1 MLDALAPPRDY
12 SGVSKPGEI
21 MRPTTFD
28 PGQVKMSNQGRT
40 LRQLLPY
47 LWPRGRRDLRA
58 RVVVALL
65 LLVAAKITTVYVP
78 MILRQAVDS
87 LSPTGEILV
96 VAPIGLLL
104 AYGFARIMARGFG
117 ELRDALFA
125 KVAQSAI
132 RRVALMTFRHVHDL
146 SLRFHLDRQT
156 GGLARAIDRGIKG
169 IEFLLS
175 FVVFSVIP
183 TLLEILLVCAV
194 LWVLFDWRF
203 VAITL
208 VTVTGYIWFTFSLTE
223 LRIRYRRE
231 MNRADTDA
239 NTKSIDSLLNYETV
253 KYFGNE
259 AHEARRYDDAMADYE
274 TAAIRSRTS
283 LSALNTG
290 QAVIVSLGI
299 MVIMVLAALGV
310 AQGTMTV
317 GDFVM
322 VNAYMIQLSMPLG
335 FLGTVYREIKQ
346 SLVDLEVMFDLLH
359 ADPEVEDRPDAETL
373 QVTGGV
379 VAFEGVTFGYDPRR
393 PILRDVSFQVPAGKT
408 VAIVGPS
415 GAGKSTISR
424 ILFRF
429 YDVSA
434 GRVAIDGTDIREV
447 TQDSLRR
454 AIGVVPQ
461 DTVLFNET
469 IYYNIAYGHPEAGR
483 PEVDTAARAARI
495 DEFIAGLPDGYDTVV
510 GERGLKLSGGEK
522 QRVAIA
528 RTILKRPAIMLFDEA
543 TSALDTKTEKEIQES
558 LSEVSKDR
566 TTLIIAHRLSTVVDA
581 DEILVLEAGRIV
593 ERGRHEVLLAQAGV
607 YATMWA
613 RQQKAAAGAET
624 APPEPA
630 AAQ

>member
-1 MLDALAPPRDY
+1 
-12 SGVSKPGEI
+12 
-21 MRPTTFD
+21 
-28 PGQVKMSNQGRT
+28 
-40 LRQLLPY
+40 
-47 LWPRGRRDLRA
+47 
-58 RVVVALL
+58 
-65 LLVAAKITTVYVP
+65 
-78 MILRQAVDS
+78 
-87 LSPTGEILV
+87 
-96 VAPIGLLL
+96 
-104 AYGFARIMARGFG
+104 
-117 ELRDALFA
+117 
-125 KVAQSAI
+125 
-132 RRVALMTFRHVHDL
+132 
-146 SLRFHLDRQT
+146 
-156 GGLARAIDRGIKG
+156 
-169 IEFLLS
+169 
-175 FVVFSVIP
+175 
-183 TLLEILLVCAV
+183 
-194 LWVLFDWRF
+194 VLFDWRF

-424 ILFRF
+424 IMFRF

-593 ERGRHEVLLAQAGV
+593 ERGRHEDLLAQAGV

>member
-1 MLDALAPPRDY
+1 
-12 SGVSKPGEI
+12 

-28 PGQVKMSNQGRT
+28 PSQVKMSNQGRT
-40 LRQLLPY
+40 LRALLPY
-47 LWPRGRRDLRA
+47 LWPRGRFDLRA
-58 RVVVALL
+58 RVVLALL

-78 MILRQAVDS
+78 MILRQAVDD
-87 LSPTGEILV
+87 LSPTGGILV
-96 VAPIGLLL
+96 VAPVGLLL
-104 AYGFARIMARGFG
+104 AYGLARIMARAFG

-132 RRVALMTFRHVHDL
+132 RRVALMTFRHVHAL

-259 AHEARRYDDAMADYE
+259 AHEARRYDQAMADYE
-274 TAAIRSRTS
+274 QAAIRSRTS

-310 AQGTMTV
+310 AQGNMTV

-346 SLVDLEVMFDLLH
+346 SLVDLEVMFDLLNS
-359 ADPEVEDRPDAETL
+359 DPEVEDRPDAKTL
-373 QVTGGV
+373 QVAGGTV
-379 VAFEGVTFGYDPRR
+379 TFEGVTFGYDPRR

-429 YDVSA
+429 YDVSE
-434 GRVAIDGTDIREV
+434 GRVAIDGIDIRDV

-469 IYYNIAYGHPEAGR
+469 IYYNIAYGHTEAGR

-495 DEFIAGLPDGYDTVV
+495 DEFIASLPDGYDTVV

-566 TTLIIAHRLSTVVDA
+566 TTLIIAHRLSTVVEA

-593 ERGRHEVLLAQAGV
+593 ERGRHEVLLAHDGV

-613 RQQKAAAGAET
+613 RQQKAVAGIET
-624 APPEPA
+624 APSEPA

>member
-87 LSPTGEILV
+87 LSPTGELLV

>member
-1 MLDALAPPRDY
+1 
-12 SGVSKPGEI
+12 

-28 PGQVKMSNQGRT
+28 PGQVKLSNQGRT
-40 LRQLLPY
+40 LRALLPY
-47 LWPRGRRDLRA
+47 LWPRGRFDLRA
-58 RVVVALL
+58 RVVLALL
-65 LLVAAKITTVYVP
+65 LLVAAKITNVYVP
-78 MILRQAVDS
+78 LILREAVDT
-87 LSPTGEILV
+87 LSPSGDILV
-96 VAPIGLLL
+96 VAPVGLLL

-132 RRVALMTFRHVHDL
+132 RRVALMTFRHVHAL

-203 VAITL
+203 VAVTL

-259 AHEARRYDDAMADYE
+259 AHEARRYDEAMADYE
-274 TAAIRSRTS
+274 VAAIRSRTS

-299 MVIMVLAALGV
+299 MVMMVLAAMGV
-310 AQGTMTV
+310 AQGNMTV

-359 ADPEVEDRPDAETL
+359 SDPEVEDRPDAETL
-373 QVTGGV
+373 QVTGGA
-379 VAFEGVTFGYDPRR
+379 VAFENVTFGYDPRR

-429 YDVSA
+429 YDVSE
-434 GRVAIDGTDIREV
+434 GRVTIDGTDIRDV

-469 IYYNIAYGHPEAGR
+469 IYYNIAYGHTEAGR
-483 PEVDTAARAARI
+483 HEVDAAAKAARI
-495 DEFIAGLPDGYDTVV
+495 DEFIASLPDGYDTVV

-558 LSEVSKDR
+558 LSEVSKNR
-566 TTLIIAHRLSTVVDA
+566 TTLIIAHRLSTVVEA

-593 ERGRHEVLLAQAGV
+593 ERGRHDVLLAQAGV

-613 RQQKAAAGAET
+613 RQQKAVADIET